1 MALAVTRYCLVSLPV
16 LESAAATWAALQ
28 QGISR
33 VAFDTPTYKFNIP
46 ELRIGTLDALM
57 VLSDDLVKING
68 VVEGVTHKIRRQIE
82 DLDHHAGVEAS
93 ALTVDGVPVD
103 TYITKFTWDEAKYPL
118 MNPLRETADM
128 IQDNVSKHEDDLKIR
143 VAEYTNVK
151 TQLSAINRRQT
162 GSMAAR
168 DISNLVKPS
177 DVISTEH
184 LVTLVVVVSKFSQNE
199 WLKSYESLTDFV
211 VPRSSAKL
219 HEDNEYALY
228 TVILFRKV
236 ADNFKSAARERGFQ
250 VRDIEFDPEGQQQR
264 RQEQDK
270 LSREL
275 DSLRSSLQQW
285 CCASYGEVFSAWM
298 HICAI
303 RIFAESILRYG
314 LPPKFLAAVMAPSQ
328 RNEKKV
334 RSMLEGLCNAPNSG
348 FWKSDEDGGGVAG
361 IVGGEVE
368 AHPYVSFTLN
378 LAG

>member
-33 VAFDTPTYKFNIP
+33 VAFDTPTYK
-46 ELRIGTLDALM
+46 
-57 VLSDDLVKING
+57 ING

-93 ALTVDGVPVD
+93 ALTVDGIYVGRG
-103 TYITKFTWDEAKYPL
+103 E
-118 MNPLRETADM
+118 
-128 IQDNVSKHEDDLKIR
+128 IR

-162 GSMAAR
+162 GRSVAVIRAGKTEFLVLCSMAAR

-211 VPRSSAKL
+211 VRQRALTDKILIKTFQVPRSSAKL

-250 VRDIEFDPEGQQQR
+250 V
-264 RQEQDK
+264 
-270 LSREL
+270 
-275 DSLRSSLQQW
+275 
-285 CCASYGEVFSAWM
+285 FSAWM

-314 LPPKFLAAVMAPSQ
+314 LPP
-328 RNEKKV
+328 N
-334 RSMLEGLCNAPNSG
+334 G